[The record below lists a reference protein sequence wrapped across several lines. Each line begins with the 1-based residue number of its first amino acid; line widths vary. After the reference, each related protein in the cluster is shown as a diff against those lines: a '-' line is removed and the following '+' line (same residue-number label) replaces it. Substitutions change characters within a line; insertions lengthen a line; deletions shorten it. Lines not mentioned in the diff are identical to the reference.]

1 MTPETGK
8 YLTNGLKR
16 VIIELKLKLMDSKR
30 LRPVVND
37 PKIWE
42 VLQEYFKFSYDKKH
56 SEMDNLTE
64 LRDLYR
70 AQGYCQA
77 MKELRNLRERVNAK
91 S

>member
-1 MTPETGK
+1 MRPE
-8 YLTNGLKR
+8 
-16 VIIELKLKLMDSKR
+16 ELK
-30 LRPVVND
+30 PVIND
-37 PKIWE
+37 PRNWE
-42 VLQEYFKFSYDKKH
+42 ILDKWFETCYNSKH

-77 MKELRNLRERVNAK
+77 MKDLRNLRERVNAK